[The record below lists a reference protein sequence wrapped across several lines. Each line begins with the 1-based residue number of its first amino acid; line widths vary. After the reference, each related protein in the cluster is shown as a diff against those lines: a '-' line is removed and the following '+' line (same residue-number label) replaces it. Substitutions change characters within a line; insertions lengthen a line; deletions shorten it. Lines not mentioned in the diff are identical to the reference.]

1 MEHVRYM
8 SAWNFREYDCKRGVC
23 YKRAEGDNL
32 VALMEGV
39 ILVDVLSIAANKLI
53 AG

>member
-1 MEHVRYM
+1 MEHVRNK
-8 SAWNFREYDCKRGVC
+8 ARLIVREYDCKRGVC